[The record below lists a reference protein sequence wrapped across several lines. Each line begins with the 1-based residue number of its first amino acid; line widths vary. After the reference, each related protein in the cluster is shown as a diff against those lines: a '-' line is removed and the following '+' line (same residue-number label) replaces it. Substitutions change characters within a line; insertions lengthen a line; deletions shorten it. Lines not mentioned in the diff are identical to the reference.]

1 MGETRPASNLIS
13 DSQLSELRE
22 DVSVAEATQPV
33 AFSYDSPS
41 KLIQTYARHA
51 IKLKGEINH
60 TNKISKLWQVRER
73 TNKITVNRSS
83 CHDSGETD
91 PQSQASLSGSGI
103 RRGCGVGCRLS
114 LDPMAVAV
122 V

>member
-33 AFSYDSPS
+33 ACSYDSPS

-73 TNKITVNRSS
+73 TNKIAVTGVPAMTQGKRIHSPRPHS
-83 CHDSGETD
+83 VG
-91 PQSQASLSGSGI
+91 QGSG
-103 RRGCGVGCRLS
+103 
-114 LDPMAVAV
+114 VAV